1 MDVTGDDELGELA
14 KNGEVIN
21 LRANCGETSVL
32 QVELTFCL
40 RYLFCHSCHPG
51 IGKTMLFILENIQK
65 IYMATY

>member
-14 KNGEVIN
+14 NNGEVIN
-21 LRANCGETSVL
+21 LMANCGETSVL

-51 IGKTMLFILENIQK
+51 IGKTILFILEIVK
-65 IYMATY
+65 

>member
-21 LRANCGETSVL
+21 LMANCGETSVL

-40 RYLFCHSCHPG
+40 RYLLCHSCQPWHWKNY
-51 IGKTMLFILENIQK
+51 IIHS
-65 IYMATY
+65 

>member
-21 LRANCGETSVL
+21 LMANFGETSVL

-40 RYLFCHSCHPG
+40 RYLFFHSCHQTENNPISSHVRG
-51 IGKTMLFILENIQK
+51 HFKT
-65 IYMATY
+65 

>member
-21 LRANCGETSVL
+21 LMANCGETSVL

-40 RYLFCHSCHPG
+40 RYLFCHVMSP
-51 IGKTMLFILENIQK
+51 LALEK
-65 IYMATY
+65 LYYSFLRL